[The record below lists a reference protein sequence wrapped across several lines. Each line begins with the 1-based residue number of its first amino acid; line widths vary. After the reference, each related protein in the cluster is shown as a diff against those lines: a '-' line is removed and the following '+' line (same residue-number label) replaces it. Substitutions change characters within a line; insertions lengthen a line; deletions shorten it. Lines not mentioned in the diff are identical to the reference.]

1 MNQTQ
6 IKLLFKT
13 ISDEVTNLAKST
25 TKDYV
30 KQAKK
35 DGMMLVDKTKQNVIT
50 WAELVAEGKLST
62 EDFEWLMFRQKDL
75 VAMTALQQAGL
86 AQIRIE
92 GFKQGVIGIIID
104 SVFSLV
110 KV

>member
-1 MNQTQ
+1 MNKDD

-13 ISDEVTNLAKST
+13 ISDDVLSLAQSST
-25 TKDYV
+25 KEYL

-35 DGMMLVDKTKQNVIT
+35 DGQNLIDSTKQNVIT
-50 WAELVAEGKLST
+50 WADLVAEGKLST

-75 VAMTALQQAGL
+75 VVMSALKEAGL

-92 GFKQGVIGIIID
+92 AFKQGVIGIIID
-104 SVFSLV
+104 NVFHLL